1 NMLPRDLKPEHF
13 NGYPPQARK
22 IVTEYLDA
30 LRLMPL
36 CVLPTLLREAIEYDY
51 RFPAE
56 RRALEREL
64 ANLRSLSAAR
74 RKEWFADFE
83 RIQLSAALEKFDW
96 VNSPGQFVEQ
106 LSAHLWT
113 THQQD
118 AYRRVAM
125 EYGNRL
131 QSA

>member
-1 NMLPRDLKPEHF
+1 MLPSELKPEHF
-13 NGYPPQARK
+13 SGYPPQARK
-22 IVTEYLDA
+22 IVTENLAA

-51 RFPAE
+51 KFPAE
-56 RRALEREL
+56 RRALEKEL
-64 ANLRSLSAAR
+64 ANLHSLTPEQR
-74 RKEWFADFE
+74 QQWFASFE
-83 RIQLSAALEKFDW
+83 KIQLTSTLEKFDW

-118 AYRRVAM
+118 AYRRAAM
-125 EYGNRL
+125 
-131 QSA
+131 

>member
-1 NMLPRDLKPEHF
+1 MLRNEWNPDHF
-13 NGYPPQARK
+13 SGYPPQARK
-22 IVTEYLDA
+22 IVTENLAA

-51 RFPAE
+51 KFPAE

-64 ANLRSLSAAR
+64 ANLRSLSAEQ
-74 RKEWFADFE
+74 RKDWFDAFDQ
-83 RIQLSAALEKFDW
+83 IQLSPTLEKFAW
-96 VNSPGQFVEQ
+96 VNSPAQFVEQ

-118 AYRRVAM
+118 AYRKAAM
-125 EYGNRL
+125 
-131 QSA
+131 